1 MKIMLVDRVL
11 RYRVEGAAIS
21 AEDSTGNVDA
31 SLVVE
36 LEALIAIDFAG
47 DTAEDV
53 LVFPGIANKS
63 ANISH
68 ANAGVGK

>member
-1 MKIMLVDRVL
+1 MKIMLVDCML
-11 RYRVEGAAIS
+11 RYRVEGAAIP
-21 AEDSTGNVDA
+21 AEDSTRNMDS

-36 LEALIAIDFAG
+36 FEALIAIGFTG

-63 ANISH
+63 AYISH
-68 ANAGVGK
+68 ADASIGN